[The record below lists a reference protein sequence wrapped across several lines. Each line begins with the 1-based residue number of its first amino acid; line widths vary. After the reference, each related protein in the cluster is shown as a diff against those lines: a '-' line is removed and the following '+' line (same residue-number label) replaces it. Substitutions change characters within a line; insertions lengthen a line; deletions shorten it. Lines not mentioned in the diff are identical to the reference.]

1 MMSDKLCGYWEELLN
16 RSSNFRF
23 EDLAAPQVEAVALD
37 T

>member
-1 MMSDKLCGYWEELLN
+1 MTNDKLCGYWEELLN

-23 EDLAAPQVEAVALD
+23 GDLAAPQVEAVALY